1 MLAAGF
7 GYVWFTLNQKG
18 VLQIP
23 ELQPGVMLLAA
34 DGTVLSE
41 QGAFFGDQVRVSDLP
56 DYVPNAL
63 IAIEDHR
70 FRYHYGVD
78 PISLM
83 RAAIQNFAARR
94 VVQGGSTITQQLAK
108 NLFLKPERT
117 SSRKAQELV
126 LAIWLETKFSKDDIL
141 QLYLNRV
148 YYGSG
153 AYGIEKAAQVFYH
166 KSATDLNLTEAATLA
181 GVLKAPTSYNPVTQ
195 PEASATRAALV
206 INAMVE
212 AGFINNDEAV
222 QAISAPKTVVASD
235 YVPATQ
241 YIADWVAE
249 QLPLLV
255 KNSDQSIIVETTIDP
270 QLQLVAE
277 KSLRKHL
284 NEESKSWALAK
295 VPSW

>member
-1 MLAAGF
+1 MGLFGGRKRNSRNERREPQLFDRRNSRASEDSPRSPRRRRSFLRWFFGFAFKSAVLGSITLAAIF

-83 RAAIQNFAARR
+83 RAAVQNFAARR

-108 NLFLKPERT
+108 NFFSNRSAPIIARRRNWFLPFGWKQNFPRT
-117 SSRKAQELV
+117 RFCSSISTACTMDRALMGSRKPHRFF
-126 LAIWLETKFSKDDIL
+126 I
-141 QLYLNRV
+141 
-148 YYGSG
+148 
-153 AYGIEKAAQVFYH
+153 
-166 KSATDLNLTEAATLA
+166 
-181 GVLKAPTSYNPVTQ
+181 TSP
-195 PEASATRAALV
+195 PP
-206 INAMVE
+206 
-212 AGFINNDEAV
+212 
-222 QAISAPKTVVASD
+222 IS
-235 YVPATQ
+235 
-241 YIADWVAE
+241 I
-249 QLPLLV
+249 
-255 KNSDQSIIVETTIDP
+255 
-270 QLQLVAE
+270 
-277 KSLRKHL
+277 
-284 NEESKSWALAK
+284 
-295 VPSW
+295 